1 MIRDQE
7 ELLNSVYDKQIRSY
21 FKEALDCYNTKA
33 YKACVILSVIAGM
46 DDLFKKIDMLS
57 TEFNESQRS
66 QFDDIRNKRNNSQ
79 PFERYL
85 ISFCNEDSF
94 GILSRYEIKELEYCF
109 DLRNSFAH
117 PSEEECTAEKARYVF
132 SVMIDLVSSKK
143 MLGGYVYINSLINKI
158 GGQFYYPTID
168 TSSIISITS
177 NALTF
182 VDDKKY
188 VILLKKM
195 LDKLRDEGTTNYEY
209 FISTLINNIENI
221 DELNR
226 SIEPALSEGFIRY
239 SSFEIIY
246 SLHPNVFQK
255 FDSANSQKMLR
266 ALLQQGAPKSLLC
279 NIFQESIRTHKDLP
293 VQLIGDIFENLLEVK
308 DESCRK
314 SYIISEELKR
324 FFRILYEDFSKEY
337 AIERIEDI
345 ITLYKTNHMEGVHF
359 LISLLLEIEENTRK
373 DRLLEILNEK
383 IVSQTFSESN
393 PAINDFCKLSFD
405 DISHMSHKN
414 IIGIFIS
421 ILEASAR
428 GSYNAIPF
436 EEYFVNGRYHEIVE
450 DAIIDMKDEDF
461 RKVYYEDSYIARKWK
476 KIAEKSGD
484 SNIKRMYSEYLN
496 KKQKYEIEEHSDLD
510 VY

>member
-7 ELLNSVYDKQIRSY
+7 ELLNSIYDKQIRDY

-33 YKACVILSVIAGM
+33 YKACVILAVIAGM

-66 QFDDIRNKRNNSQ
+66 QFDRIRNQRNNSK
-79 PFERYL
+79 PFERDL

-188 VILLKKM
+188 VILLKEL
-195 LDKLRDEGTTNYEY
+195 LDKLRNEGTTNYEY
-209 FISTLINNIENI
+209 FISTLINSIEDI
-221 DELNR
+221 DELNS
-226 SIEPALSEGFIRY
+226 SIEPALSEGNIRY

-246 SLHPNVFQK
+246 RLHPNVFQK
-255 FDSANSQKMLR
+255 FDSNNCQKILR
-266 ALLQQGAPKSLLC
+266 TLLEQSAPKKLLC
-279 NIFQESIRTHKDLP
+279 DIFQEFIKVHKELP
-293 VQLIGDIFENLLEVK
+293 KRLIEEIFDNLIEEK
-308 DESCRK
+308 GNFYSK
-314 SYIISEELKR
+314 TYILDKEMKR
-324 FFRILYEDFSKEY
+324 FLRILYEHFSKVC
-337 AIERIEDI
+337 AIEKIEFIVD
-345 ITLYKTNHMEGVHF
+345 LYKDEELKSIN
-359 LISLLLEIEENTRK
+359 LIISLLFDLKENILVK
-373 DRLLEILNEK
+373 KLLDILKVK
-383 IVSQTFSESN
+383 IVSQTYSISN
-393 PAINDFCKLSFD
+393 PAIDEFLELMNTDFDCMENNDIVDFFFSIIEASERGSRSAHPVVDNFTENDFFQ
-405 DISHMSHKN
+405 
-414 IIGIFIS
+414 
-421 ILEASAR
+421 
-428 GSYNAIPF
+428 Y
-436 EEYFVNGRYHEIVE
+436 VE
-450 DAIIDMKDEDF
+450 KAIIDMNDDYFNELF
-461 RKVYYEDSYIARKWK
+461 YRKHDGFIVDKWK
-476 KIAEKSGD
+476 IIAEKSKD
-484 SNIKRMYSEYLN
+484 SNIANKYNEYLN
-496 KKQKYEIEEHSDLD
+496 KRKQYQIDGFQFL
-510 VY
+510 

>member
-7 ELLNSVYDKQIRSY
+7 ELLNSVYDKQIRDY

-66 QFDDIRNKRNNSQ
+66 QFDRIRNQRNNSK
-79 PFERYL
+79 PFERDL

-94 GILSRYEIKELEYCF
+94 GILSRYEIKELKYCF

-188 VILLKKM
+188 VILLKKL
-195 LDKLRDEGTTNYEY
+195 LDKLRDEGTINYEY
-209 FISTLINNIENI
+209 FISTLINNIEDI
-221 DELNR
+221 DELNS
-226 SIEPALSEGFIRY
+226 SIEPALSEGDIQH

-246 SLHPNVFQK
+246 RLHPNVFQK
-255 FDSANSQKMLR
+255 FDSNNSQKILR
-266 ALLQQGAPKSLLC
+266 TLLEQSAPKQLLC
-279 NIFQESIRTHKDLP
+279 DIFQEFVKVHKELP
-293 VQLIGDIFENLLEVK
+293 KRLIEEIFDNLIEEKGNLYSK
-308 DESCRK
+308 N
-314 SYIISEELKR
+314 YILDKEMKR
-324 FFRILYEDFSKEY
+324 FLRILYEHFSKVC
-337 AIERIEDI
+337 AIEKIEFIVD
-345 ITLYKTNHMEGVHF
+345 LYKDYKIKSIN
-359 LISLLLEIEENTRK
+359 LIISLLFDLKENILVK
-373 DRLLEILNEK
+373 KLLDILKVK
-383 IVSQTFSESN
+383 IVSQTYSISN
-393 PAINDFCKLSFD
+393 PAIDEFLELMNTDFDCMEDNDIVDFFFSV
-405 DISHMSHKN
+405 I
-414 IIGIFIS
+414 
-421 ILEASAR
+421 EASER
-428 GSYNAIPF
+428 GSTSAHPIVDNFTENAF
-436 EEYFVNGRYHEIVE
+436 FQYVE
-450 DAIIDMKDEDF
+450 KSIIDMNDDYFSESFYKKHDRF
-461 RKVYYEDSYIARKWK
+461 IINKWRI
-476 KIAEKSGD
+476 IAEKAKD
-484 SNIKRMYSEYLN
+484 SNIANKYNEYWNKRIQYQTDEFQFL
-496 KKQKYEIEEHSDLD
+496 
-510 VY
+510 

>member
-7 ELLNSVYDKQIRSY
+7 ELLNSVYDKQIRDY

-33 YKACVILSVIAGM
+33 YKASVILSVIAGM

-66 QFDDIRNKRNNSQ
+66 QFDRIRNQRNNSK
-79 PFERYL
+79 PFERDL

-117 PSEEECTAEKARYVF
+117 PSEEDCTAEKARYVF

-195 LDKLRDEGTTNYEY
+195 LDKLRDEGATNYEY
-209 FISTLINNIENI
+209 FISTLINNIEDI
-221 DELNR
+221 DELNH
-226 SIEPALSEGFIRY
+226 SIEPALSEGVIRY
-239 SSFEIIY
+239 SSFEVIY
-246 SLHPNVFQK
+246 RLHPNVFQK
-255 FDSANSQKMLR
+255 FDSNNSQKILR
-266 ALLQQGAPKSLLC
+266 TLLEQSAPKQLLC
-279 NIFQESIRTHKDLP
+279 DIFQEFVIVHKDLP
-293 VQLIGDIFENLLEVK
+293 EQLIEEIFENLLEAK
-308 DESCRK
+308 DESCRN
-314 SYIISEELKR
+314 SYIISGELKR
-324 FFRILYEDFSKEY
+324 FFRILYEDFAKEY
-337 AIERIEDI
+337 AIEKIEDI
-345 ITLYKTNHMEGVHF
+345 ITLYESNHMEGIHF
-359 LISLLLEIEENTRK
+359 LILLLLEIEENTLK

-393 PAINDFCKLSFD
+393 PAINDFCELSFD
-405 DISHMSHKN
+405 NISHMSHKN
-414 IIGIFIS
+414 IIDIFIS
-421 ILEASAR
+421 LLEASAR

-436 EEYFVNGRYHEIVE
+436 EEHFVNGRYHEIVE
-450 DAIIDMKDEDF
+450 DAIIDMEDEDF
-461 RKVYYEDSYIARKWK
+461 RKVYNEDSLIARKWK
-476 KIAEKSGD
+476 
-484 SNIKRMYSEYLN
+484 NCR
-496 KKQKYEIEEHSDLD
+496 EIW
-510 VY
+510 

>member
-182 VDDKKY
+182 GDDKKY

-246 SLHPNVFQK
+246 SLHPNV
-255 FDSANSQKMLR
+255 
-266 ALLQQGAPKSLLC
+266 
-279 NIFQESIRTHKDLP
+279 FQESIRTHKDLP